1 MARAFMQC
9 SEWLQACTKDTMTMN
24 CLACFKLLLKDT
36 ARWWSWSHLVL
47 SLSFI
52 HDCANYTFHRPVTDV
67 KYHFYATKSLG
78 SCNHHWLY
86 AGNEH
91 NVLWMLG
98 LCWCELM
105 CRFIAL
111 ELLRAGDDELQVLIS
126 SQKLYF
132 IGRNY
137 DVMLLVPFDELL
149 HCQCI
154 SRG

>member
-1 MARAFMQC
+1 
-9 SEWLQACTKDTMTMN
+9 
-24 CLACFKLLLKDT
+24 
-36 ARWWSWSHLVL
+36 
-47 SLSFI
+47 
-52 HDCANYTFHRPVTDV
+52 
-67 KYHFYATKSLG
+67 
-78 SCNHHWLY
+78 
-86 AGNEH
+86 
-91 NVLWMLG
+91 
-98 LCWCELM
+98 M